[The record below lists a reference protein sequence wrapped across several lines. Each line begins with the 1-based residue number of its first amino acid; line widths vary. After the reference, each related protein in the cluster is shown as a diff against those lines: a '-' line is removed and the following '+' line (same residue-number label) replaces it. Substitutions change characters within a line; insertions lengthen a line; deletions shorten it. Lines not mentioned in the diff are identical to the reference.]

1 MDQQKKYIWLGL
13 TLQQMETAMEEIG
26 EKPFRARQLADW
38 IYQKG
43 VFEFAEMTNFSK
55 DFRGKLEAI
64 STVGMPKIHQLLESR
79 QDPVKK
85 TLLELED
92 GEIVESVLM
101 KYNYGNS
108 VCVSSQ
114 AGCKMNCS
122 FCATGLGGYR
132 RNLTA
137 GEMLAQVLMMRQ
149 VDEGQRVSHIVLMG
163 MGEPLDNYDEMLLF
177 LKIANAPWGLGIG
190 YRHISVSTCGLTP
203 QIARLQKED
212 LPINLSISLHAPN
225 DRIRQQI
232 MPIAKKYP
240 MDELLVACKEY
251 SEQTKRRIT
260 FEYNM
265 IHGVND
271 SPEHAKELAG
281 KLKRMLAFVNLI
293 PLNSVPETKLYRSS
307 QATIQQFSEVLTQ
320 NGIESTIRR
329 EMGGDIW
336 AACGQLRGQFNR

>member
-1 MDQQKKYIWLGL
+1 MDQQKHIQWLGM
-13 TLQQMETAMEEIG
+13 TLPQMETAMEEIG

-38 IYQKG
+38 IFQKG
-43 VFEFAEMTNFSK
+43 IFEFEQMTNFSK
-55 DFRGKLEAI
+55 AFRGKLEAV
-64 STVGMPKIHQLLESR
+64 SSVGMPSLHQLLESR

-85 TLLELED
+85 ALIELED
-92 GEIVESVLM
+92 GEMIESVLM

-122 FCATGLGGYR
+122 FCATGLGGFR

-137 GEMLAQVLMMRQ
+137 GEMLAQVILMRQ
-149 VDEGQRVSHIVLMG
+149 ADEGERVSHIVLMG
-163 MGEPLDNYDEMLLF
+163 MGEPLDNYDEVLTF
-177 LKIANAPWGLGIG
+177 LKIANASWGLGIG
-190 YRHISVSTCGLTP
+190 YRHISLSTCGITP
-203 QIARLQKED
+203 QIKRLQTED

-225 DRIRQQI
+225 DQIRQQI
-232 MPIAKKYP
+232 MPIAKRYP
-240 MDELLVACKEY
+240 MDELLIACKEY

-260 FEYNM
+260 FEYNL
-265 IHGVND
+265 IQGIND
-271 SPEHAKELAG
+271 SQEHAKELAG
-281 KLKRMLAFVNLI
+281 KLRRMLAFVNLI
-293 PLNSVPETKLYRSS
+293 PLNTVPESRLRRSS
-307 QATIQQFSEVLTQ
+307 QSTIQQFADVLNQ